1 MSLILKLEA
10 MAGDT
15 IEDTCYEMVNVA
27 LKLNICVQV
36 KFNDVTLM
44 SYWGGDASELAQSFK
59 KEVKRDIQFKFAS
72 THGVKK

>member
-15 IEDTCYEMVNVA
+15 IEDTCYEMVSIA
-27 LKLNICVQV
+27 SKLNICVQV

-44 SYWGGDASELAQSFK
+44 SYWGGDAHQLVQSFK
-59 KEVKRDIQFKFAS
+59 DEVGTDRRFKFVS
-72 THGVKK
+72 THGNRQ